1 MEDTNNFEYVEIKAK
16 VPKVIDIVIPGAQGL
31 PGEQGKRGPKGDPFR
46 YEDFTAEQLEALK
59 GPKGDK
65 GEDGLSAFQIAQLN
79 GFQGTYVEWLKSLKG
94 KDGASATADNA
105 HQLLLQGNVWCES
118 ASVDDVLT
126 ALIGNMG
133 KPFPRTEFKP
143 LTIPSVIQGQQVV
156 AVTGEPHYSVKVVGN
171 DTPFTLD
178 SNGACNVTIPPLGE
192 DDIKLTYHN
201 FTGAKIG
208 DYTIAGVQ
216 TGAPAD
222 DTLTDRGIKYELFG
236 STLKINAT
244 NYEDTDFSR
253 YRGQGFTFIPSAW
266 ANKSISSIQIRSSV
280 PVALYCNQPVNDNV
294 SSQQIPI
301 YVNNP
306 QNVSFK
312 TNDLT
317 WYRTLNIGTLE
328 QGLQQTTF
336 NYTELIWSDTE
347 HRYIGTGA
355 PMDYV

>member
-1 MEDTNNFEYVEIKAK
+1 MQNKALPVRIEGPIKVEAEVKAIMAGDNGK
-16 VPKVIDIVIPGAQGL
+16 SAYEIAVAHGYKGT
-31 PGEQGKRGPKGDPFR
+31 EQEWLDS
-46 YEDFTAEQLEALK
+46 L
-59 GPKGDK
+59 KGDK
-65 GEDGLSAFQIAQLN
+65 GEDGLSAFNIAQLN
-79 GFQGTYVEWLKSLKG
+79 GFEGTYVEWLKSLKG

-118 ASVDDVLT
+118 ANVDDVLT
-126 ALIGNMG
+126 ALIGNIG
-133 KPFPRTEFKP
+133 KPFPRVEFKP

-156 AVTGEPHYSVKVVGN
+156 SVTGEPHYSVKVVGS

-178 SNGACNVTIPPLGE
+178 STGACAINIPPLGE
-192 DDIKLTYHN
+192 DDIKLIYHN
-201 FTGAKIG
+201 FTGVKVA
-208 DYTIAGVQ
+208 DYTIAGVK

-294 SSQQIPI
+294 SSKQIPI
-301 YVNNP
+301 YVSNP
-306 QNVSFK
+306 QNISFK

-317 WYRTLNIGTLE
+317 WYLTLNIGTLE